1 MKGSP
6 ARRNGQL
13 WRRLRAFTAVALV
26 AAVMVGSALFYVWS
40 RLQVVSWGYR
50 ISQATAREEELRQAN
65 RELRI
70 EAASL
75 RSPGRIE
82 AIARKE
88 LGLDFLRPGQVIVVK

>member
-13 WRRLRAFTAVALV
+13 WRRLRSFAAVALV
-26 AAVMVGSALFYVWS
+26 AAVMVGSALFYVWA
-40 RLQVVSWGYR
+40 RLQVVRWGYR
-50 ISQATAREEELRQAN
+50 ISQATARQEELRQAN